1 MLKSHQRQGR
11 HWETLNI
18 SFVEIFYFQ
27 GQFQLIRK
35 DLDQNK
41 PLCPVFFLLKLSIN
55 CRALSL
61 SQQFPANTRPES
73 TPEDTG
79 GHTGSLSTNV
89 TQSTTSYFYQSD
101 KLFRKSSIKLEK
113 CWPDDGSTRNLR
125 SEFGERDSPVGV
137 VFVIRPDHWEIVLHG
152 TGLHTII
159 HVRET
164 KQYRQILTRTSLGVL
179 HTTPHYCGT
188 YCVEM
193 VFLFPAPLSISV
205 CWGPDRVAA
214 QSTYAVTLE
223 SWETT
228 KWNLCSLSLQFR
240 NSNISHSSSLTPWQL
255 LVNLKYFYTTFIVI
269 RQLLEFV
276 KITDIVSRIP
286 RNWGTEGEWERDQ
299 MSRFIAVCLP

>member
-27 GQFQLIRK
+27 GRFQLIRK

-89 TQSTTSYFYQSD
+89 TQSTTSFFYQSD
-101 KLFRKSSIKLEK
+101 KLFRKSSLKLEK

-164 KQYRQILTRTSLGVL
+164 KQYRQILTRTRLTTVVL
-179 HTTPHYCGT
+179 NVLRWYPY
-188 YCVEM
+188 
-193 VFLFPAPLSISV
+193 FQLLSPSRYVGALTGWRPSQPTLLRWRAEKQQNEI
-205 CWGPDRVAA
+205 
-214 QSTYAVTLE
+214 YAL
-223 SWETT
+223 
-228 KWNLCSLSLQFR
+228 SLSLQFR